1 MKLSEVVADA
11 SIDVSV
17 LPVGTVG
24 LVIIDNV
31 PVRVVAVATP
41 AVPEVSDGAM
51 GPVLCV
57 KPSDA
62 VADISSLPV
71 ETAGLVVI
79 DNVPV
84 GVVAVAPPVVP
95 EVSDGA
101 MGPVLCVNLSD
112 AVADISSLPVE
123 TVGLVVIDNVPVGV
137 VAVAPPVVP
146 EVSDGAMGPVL

>member
-1 MKLSEVVADA
+1 MKLSDVVADA

-24 LVIIDNV
+24 LV
-31 PVRVVAVATP
+31 
-41 AVPEVSDGAM
+41 
-51 GPVLCV
+51 
-57 KPSDA
+57 
-62 VADISSLPV
+62 
-71 ETAGLVVI
+71 VI
-79 DNVPV
+79 GNVPV
-84 GVVAVAPPVVP
+84 GVVADAPPVVP

-101 MGPVLCVNLSD
+101 IGPVLCVNPSD

-146 EVSDGAMGPVL
+146 EVSDEAMGPVL

>member
-24 LVIIDNV
+24 LVVIDNV
-31 PVRVVAVATP
+31 PVGVVAVAP
-41 AVPEVSDGAM
+41 PVVSEVSDGAM

-71 ETAGLVVI
+71 ETVGLVVI
-79 DNVPV
+79 DNVLV

-101 MGPVLCVNLSD
+101 MDPVL
-112 AVADISSLPVE
+112 
-123 TVGLVVIDNVPVGV
+123 
-137 VAVAPPVVP
+137 
-146 EVSDGAMGPVL
+146 

>member
-1 MKLSEVVADA
+1 MIDNVPVGVVAVAPPVVPEVSDEAMDPVLWVKLSEVVADA
-11 SIDVSV
+11 SNDVSV

-24 LVIIDNV
+24 LVVIDNV
-31 PVRVVAVATP
+31 PVGVVTVAP
-41 AVPEVSDGAM
+41 PVVPEVSDEAM

-71 ETAGLVVI
+71 ETVGLVVI
-79 DNVPV
+79 ANVPV

-101 MGPVLCVNLSD
+101 MDPVL
-112 AVADISSLPVE
+112 
-123 TVGLVVIDNVPVGV
+123 
-137 VAVAPPVVP
+137 
-146 EVSDGAMGPVL
+146 